1 MKLIIK
7 ILISATLPWIWIN
20 CYSQEFYT
28 KNYTVNDGLPSSEIL
43 DMLQDGEGYLWFATG
58 YGICRYDGYEFKTFT
73 TKDGLAENSNVI
85 AFLDYLGRPWFSGY
99 SGRISYYENG
109 TVKTIQINDTIEKI
123 SQNHFL
129 ENIYIDS
136 LSNIWFKPNISF
148 DNFIITNHQKIKRV
162 IGFNKEDISYS
173 MFIKNFPNGIIWG
186 FNEHDSIVYDIQ
198 NNHQIELQ
206 VIDNTYYLNVP
217 IIREHHKICYH
228 KISDIEFVFSV
239 DNQFIWFKNNEILF
253 KKKFGRTG
261 KRIIALYV
269 DKENNIWVSVD
280 TYGIYFFS
288 KGDMNN
294 PQLLFK
300 DKTVTRILQDA
311 ENNYWFST
319 LKNGVFMA
327 TSTHISIFD
336 ESNGFGNFK
345 IMALEARQ
353 NEIYFSTKDYRIFIL
368 NLKENTI
375 NQFKPPGKITGL
387 NYIRDILLQHRN
399 STLWFI
405 GSDSYR
411 LSPDNQISAITELKD
426 IKQYMAIE
434 KNNGNVLIATD
445 KGSFEYHNVTL
456 FQEHIMSPYNNHIL
470 MVYEDNEGAI
480 YYGSL
485 DGLYKYYDE
494 KIYYLGD
501 KYPLFRTRISEIKA
515 TDQLLLF
522 GTRGEGLILKR
533 DSILLQ
539 VTTNEGLCSNMI
551 NCIYPLNDTNI
562 WIGTNSGL
570 NNLII
575 HDFFEMKYD
584 ILKYTMWD
592 GLPSNEVK
600 DIIYYQ
606 DRLWLGTNNGLAS
619 FDPETIKNPNIPPRL
634 HLNKITVN
642 DIDTTLI
649 DLSNL
654 KYNQNNITF
663 YFKGINF
670 RFPGDVSYKYRLKGL
685 NDNWIKTKN
694 ISARFF
700 SLPPGTYTFEVISGN
715 TGSVWNKNPL
725 TVHFAIMKHFTQTT
739 LFLIGAILLVAL
751 IIAGIVLI
759 ILRNQKKRAIIKR
772 NILLSELKALRSQ
785 MNPHFI
791 FNSMNSI
798 QHFILEQETESA
810 NLYLANFSSLMR
822 KILENSKH
830 NYIKLSEELES
841 IELYLDLEKLRF
853 ENKFDFEIKF
863 DEDIDPDLISIPP
876 MLIQP
881 YLENAILHGLM
892 SKKERGLL
900 LLSLNLLEKKTILC
914 TIKDNGIGREKANKI
929 SVLRKKHRSTGMK
942 NIDERLEILNKINKS
957 NMRVKIIDL
966 YNRKEEAAGT
976 EVKLYIQY
984 L

>member
-1 MKLIIK
+1 MKIIIK
-7 ILISATLPWIWIN
+7 FIISFIISWIWLN
-20 CYSQEFYT
+20 CYTQEFYT

-73 TKDGLAENSNVI
+73 TREGLADNSNVI

-99 SGRISYYENG
+99 SGRISYYENS
-109 TVKTIQINDTIEKI
+109 TFKTIQLNDTIEKI
-123 SQNHFL
+123 SQSHFL

-136 LSNIWFKPNISF
+136 LSNIWFKPNISP
-148 DNFIITNHQKIKRV
+148 DNYFITNHQKIKRV
-162 IGFNKEDISYS
+162 TGFNREDISYS
-173 MFIKNFPNGIIWG
+173 IFLKNLPNGIIWG
-186 FNEHDSIVYDIQ
+186 FNVHDSIVYDKQ

-206 VIDNTYYLNVP
+206 VIDNTCYLNVP
-217 IIREHHKICYH
+217 ITGKYHKICYH
-228 KISDIEFVFSV
+228 KISDTEFVFSV
-239 DNQFIWFKNNEILF
+239 DNQFIWFRNNEILF
-253 KKKFGRTG
+253 KKKFGG
-261 KRIIALYV
+261 ADKRISALYV
-269 DKENNIWVSVD
+269 DKENNIWVSIYS
-280 TYGIYFFS
+280 YGVYFHF
-288 KGDMNN
+288 KGNMNE

-319 LKNGVFMA
+319 LENGVFMA
-327 TSTHISIFD
+327 PSTQIRIFNKSSGYD
-336 ESNGFGNFK
+336 NFR
-345 IMALEARQ
+345 ILALEARQ
-353 NEIYFSTKDYRIFIL
+353 NEIFFSTKDYRIFIL

-375 NQFKPPGKITGL
+375 NQFKPPGKIAGL
-387 NYIRDILLQHRN
+387 NYIRDIILQHNN
-399 STLWFI
+399 SILWFI
-405 GSDSYR
+405 GSSSYR
-411 LSPDNQISAITELKD
+411 FFLDQQISAVAELKN
-426 IKQYMAIE
+426 IKPYMAIE
-434 KNNGNVLIATD
+434 KNNSNILIATD
-445 KGSFEYHNVTL
+445 EGLFEYQGNKL
-456 FQEHIMSPYNNHIL
+456 IKKYNMYPYNIHIL
-470 MVYEDNEGAI
+470 TVCEDKEGTI
-480 YYGSL
+480 YFGSL
-485 DGLYKYYDE
+485 GGLYKYYDE
-494 KIYYLGD
+494 RIYYLGD
-501 KYPLFRTRISEIKA
+501 KYPLFRTRISEIIA

-522 GTRGEGLILKR
+522 GTRGEGLIIKG
-533 DSILLQ
+533 DSLIRH
-539 VTTNEGLCSNMI
+539 VTTEDGLCSNMI

-575 HDFFEMKYD
+575 HDLFEIEYD

-619 FDPETIKNPNIPPRL
+619 FEPETIKPPNIPPRL

-670 RFPGDVSYKYRLKGL
+670 RFPGHVSYKYRLKGL
-685 NDNWIKTKN
+685 NDNWIKTEN
-694 ISARFF
+694 TSARFF

-715 TGSVWNKNPL
+715 TDRVWNKYPL
-725 TVHFAIMKHFTQTT
+725 TVHFTIMEHFTQTT
-739 LFLIGAILLVAL
+739 LFLIGVILLIAL

-759 ILRNQKKRAIIKR
+759 ILRNQKKRAMIKR

-853 ENKFDFEIKF
+853 EDKFDFKINF

-892 SKKERGLL
+892 PKKEKGLL
-900 LLSLNLLEKKTILC
+900 LLSFNLLEKNTILC
-914 TIKDNGIGREKANKI
+914 AIKDNGIGREEANKI
-929 SVLRKKHRSTGMK
+929 NVLRKKHRSTGMK
-942 NIDERLEILNKINKS
+942 NIEERLEILNKMNRS
-957 NMRVKIIDL
+957 NMKVKIIDL
-966 YNRKEEAAGT
+966 YDQKGEASGT
-976 EVKLYIQY
+976 QVDLYIQY
-984 L
+984 K